1 MDVYEIQTIVLECLR
16 AANVPRVLKT
26 TIYSLSD
33 LPAEVAAKRVV
44 KQNTMVVRF
53 VASFDEFMNFRDC
66 ANSKGVWINARWQ
79 PFGQS
84 ERFIYQVS
92 AVEKR

>member
-16 AANVPRVLKT
+16 AAGVPRVLKT

-33 LPAEVAAKRVV
+33 HPAEAAVARVV
-44 KQNTMVVRF
+44 KQNMMVVKF
-53 VASFDEFMNFRDC
+53 VASFDEFMNFREC
-66 ANSKGVWINARWQ
+66 ANLRGVWINARWQ

-84 ERFIYQVS
+84 ERFTYNVS